1 MSQEKVTVLA
11 YFELLSGKEAEFMPH
26 LHAVV
31 AATRQ
36 EAACLNY
43 DFHQSHD
50 EPNKF
55 MFYENWTS
63 LAGLQQHGESAH
75 IAAFRAAF
83 KDLVARPV
91 EIKLYTMVTDL
102 AA

>member
-1 MSQEKVTVLA
+1 MSQEKISVLA
-11 YFELLSGKEAEFMPH
+11 YFEVLPGKEAEFMPH

-43 DFHQSHD
+43 DFHQSQDH
-50 EPNKF
+50 PNQF

-63 LAGLQQHGESAH
+63 LDGLKQHGDSAH

-83 KDLVARPV
+83 KDLVAKPV
-91 EIKLYTMVTDL
+91 EIKLYKMVTEPT
-102 AA
+102 A